1 MRAVGI
7 LMALQVL
14 VLAGLA
20 PGDAVASSE
29 MDARVTLLQPAIINA
44 EQVSD
49 LLLSSATGVLTI
61 RFPSLMTS
69 SPNAPETVQS
79 GGITLSGLKVHRAGG
94 TYTFSVGT
102 ENAQELDR
110 IVSQLALP
118 SDGIPVDGA
127 GTLSAQGYIDG
138 KGFQMAVVQ
147 IIRTPEGGGY
157 IRAIIPFN

>member
-1 MRAVGI
+1 MLAAAI

-20 PGDAVASSE
+20 SGDAVASSK
-29 MDARVTLLQPAIINA
+29 MDARVKLLQPAIINA

-61 RFPSLMTS
+61 RFPSLITNS
-69 SPNAPETVQS
+69 ANAPETVQS
-79 GGITLSGLKVHRAGG
+79 SVLTLSGLKVQSVGG
-94 TYTFSVGT
+94 GFTFSVGT

-110 IVSQLALP
+110 IVAELGLP
-118 SDGIPVDGA
+118 SNEMPAGESGA
-127 GTLSAQGYIDG
+127 LSAQGYIDG
-138 KGFQMAVVQ
+138 MGFQMAVVQ
-147 IIRTPEGGGY
+147 IIRTTDGGGY

>member
-1 MRAVGI
+1 MRAAAI

-14 VLAGLA
+14 VLAGIA
-20 PGDAVASSE
+20 PGEAVASPKI
-29 MDARVTLLQPAIINA
+29 DARVTLLQPAIINA

-61 RFPSLMTS
+61 RFPSLITNS
-69 SPNAPETVQS
+69 ANAPETVQS
-79 GGITLSGLKVHRAGG
+79 GGITLSGLMVHRAGG
-94 TYTFSVGT
+94 AYTFSVGT

-118 SDGIPVDGA
+118 SNGIPAGES

-138 KGFQMAVVQ
+138 MGFQMAVVQ
-147 IIRTPEGGGY
+147 IIRTTDGGGY